1 MDGNF
6 YLKCTNDAI
15 TKLNSSGAATFMLE
29 NKYLV
34 NMDSYDI
41 NWGLFQLILLRYV
54 LDYFRITLVHTQG
67 REKAQCHLILTFV
80 MISIVGGAS
89 AT

>member
-15 TKLNSSGAATFMLE
+15 HDVKLIWCSHFMLE

-41 NWGLFQLILLRYV
+41 YWGLFQLLIPKYV
-54 LDYFRITLVHTQG
+54 LD
-67 REKAQCHLILTFV
+67 
-80 MISIVGGAS
+80 
-89 AT
+89 

>member
-1 MDGNF
+1 MLF
-6 YLKCTNDAI
+6 TM
-15 TKLNSSGAATFMLE
+15 LNSSGAATFMLE

-54 LDYFRITLVHTQG
+54 LDYLRITLVHTQG
-67 REKAQCHLILTFV
+67 REKAQCHLILTFII
-80 MISIVGGAS
+80 ISIVGGAS